1 VSTSHLVGLVLGIVI
16 AIWTI
21 AGLVVQNIYRV
32 ETLRDSRQLLAD
44 MKDELHIGP
53 NQLVVIWADTLPLA
67 KVVTPLGNTDAFRK
81 MRGVSL
87 SGLWPTPYTRRR
99 LAEFDIADLYRAIAQ
114 RPDVFF
120 VANPKLMLLFGRY
133 LRTHYSIEPGL
144 REWVF
149 SRGESQLFVY
159 GSSRH
164 HEVNRPD

>member
-1 VSTSHLVGLVLGIVI
+1 VSTGHLVGLVLSIVL

-21 AGLVVQNIYRV
+21 AGLVVQNMYRV
-32 ETLRDSRQLLAD
+32 ETLKHSRQLLAD
-44 MKDELHIGP
+44 VKDEIHIGP

-67 KVVTPLGNTDAFRK
+67 KLVTPLGNTDAFRK

-99 LAEFDIADLYRAIAQ
+99 LAEFDIADLYRAIAR
-114 RPDVFF
+114 RPDVFL